1 MHDTL
6 GRGVFFMAYFRKRG
20 KKWYFTVEIGE
31 GKNRKRKEM
40 AGGRTKAEAAAAYA
54 RALVSLDVNGGAFL
68 EPTKMTVEDFSK
80 EFLADHGRNVH
91 ANTIKS
97 YKSIYKNH
105 IAPAIGTLKLRDI
118 KARTLQNILNDK
130 KEAGL
135 SRATVSSIHAVIKA
149 MFIYASDFCEYI
161 ERNPAQNL
169 HIPKYTEP
177 PKVVHSF
184 TP

>member
-105 IAPAIGTLKLRDI
+105 IAP
-118 KARTLQNILNDK
+118 
-130 KEAGL
+130 
-135 SRATVSSIHAVIKA
+135 S
-149 MFIYASDFCEYI
+149 YWYI
-161 ERNPAQNL
+161 EAEGYKGQNL
-169 HIPKYTEP
+169 AEYPER
-177 PKVVHSF
+177 
-184 TP
+184 